1 MPRGAYSPPQP
12 RVPAL
17 GLPESHSV
25 GAGQKMLPVLP
36 AVREGGVPG
45 TAFSRA
51 RRLPAPA
58 PGSKPT
64 PRRCPSLPIHR
75 LSLPGRASGPY
86 ITEPRSL
93 RQPGQAGGP
102 APTPVQPTLG
112 LRVGF
117 QAPTPACEQGAGAS
131 RGGVS
136 LESQS
141 PPRETATPCVWGGH
155 KRRCGPWG
163 DLSGVWVGGW
173 PTSGGHLALG
183 RWSSWQEN
191 KDSCLPGP
199 HLPSN
204 LLMEVTVS

>member
-1 MPRGAYSPPQP
+1 MWEPGERLLS
-12 RVPAL
+12 
-17 GLPESHSV
+17 
-25 GAGQKMLPVLP
+25 VLP

-86 ITEPRSL
+86 ITQPRSL
-93 RQPGQAGGP
+93 RQPGQAVGP
-102 APTPVQPTLG
+102 ALG

-141 PPRETATPCVWGGH
+141 PPRETATPCVGGH
-155 KRRCGPWG
+155 RRRCGPRG

-173 PTSGGHLALG
+173 PTSGGLLAGGALG
-183 RWSSWQEN
+183 RRT
-191 KDSCLPGP
+191 KTL
-199 HLPSN
+199 
-204 LLMEVTVS
+204 VSLAPTCRVIC